1 MESSRIDSIQQML
14 AEEPDDLFL
23 RYALAMEYRKA
34 GQTDE
39 SLAAF
44 ITLMD
49 DETPHV
55 PAFFMAAQ
63 LLLGTG
69 DVAQARQYLVDGIR
83 HAGTQGNQHAGAE
96 MTELLATLPA
106 RDG

>member
-1 MESSRIDSIQQML
+1 MSRLDSIEQML
-14 AEEPDDLFL
+14 ADEPDDLFL
-23 RYALAMEYRKA
+23 RYALAMELRKA
-34 GQTDE
+34 GRNEE

-63 LLLGTG
+63 LLVTANELSR
-69 DVAQARQYLVDGIR
+69 AREFLVDGIR
-83 HAGTQGNQHAGAE
+83 HAGTQGNQHAAAE
-96 MTELLATLPA
+96 MSELLASLP
-106 RDG
+106 DSG